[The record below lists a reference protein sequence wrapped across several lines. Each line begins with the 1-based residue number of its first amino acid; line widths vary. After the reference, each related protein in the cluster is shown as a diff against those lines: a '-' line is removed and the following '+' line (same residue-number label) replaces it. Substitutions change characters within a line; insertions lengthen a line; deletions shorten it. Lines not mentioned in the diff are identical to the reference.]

1 MGDYLFSTEFK
12 LRQFLINITD
22 KTVRKD
28 LTFQGQ
34 HGQKP

>member
-22 KTVRKD
+22 KTVMKD
-28 LTFQGQ
+28 LTQIGR
-34 HGQKP
+34 